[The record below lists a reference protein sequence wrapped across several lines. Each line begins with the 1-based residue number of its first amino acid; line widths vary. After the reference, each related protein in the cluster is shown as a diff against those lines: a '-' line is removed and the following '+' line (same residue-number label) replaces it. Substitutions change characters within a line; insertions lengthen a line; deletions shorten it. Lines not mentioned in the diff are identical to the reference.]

1 MIGLSMT
8 AIGHRPL
15 PECLEI
21 YGALKGQLA
30 LDFLELAVGTRCD
43 LALIPT
49 DIPLVLH
56 DRCLYEGAH
65 KLPFSIAEP
74 DSWHGY
80 RQRIISRDV
89 RLLSVHPPLR
99 SEMSLD
105 GIRRNREALESLL
118 GIPVCLEV
126 MPATNYWLCADDFC
140 TQPDALT
147 DIPLLLDISHI
158 NLWARGRNAEVR
170 CWFERLLPQAI
181 AIHLSHNNGC
191 SDSHDLIPAGIWFE
205 ESVAEW
211 HADGLSVTY
220 ESLPEAFAQYER
232 MDKQRQKGQGT
243 KTVCLGIISAQ

>member
-8 AIGHRPL
+8 AIGQRPL

-21 YGALKGQLA
+21 YEALKGQLS

-43 LALIPT
+43 LSLIPT

-65 KLPFSIAEP
+65 KLPFALAAPE
-74 DSWHGY
+74 SWEGY
-80 RQRIISRDV
+80 RQRIASRDV

-105 GIRRNREALESLL
+105 GIRRNRDALESLL

-126 MPATNYWLCADDFC
+126 MPVPHYWLSADDFC

-158 NLWARGRNAEVR
+158 NLWAMGREAEVR
-170 CWFERLLPQAI
+170 RWFERLLPQAI

-211 HADGLSVTY
+211 HARRLFITY
-220 ESLPEAFAQYER
+220 ESLPEAFGKYER